1 MSERPES
8 GPAESGEVQGG
19 LPPGL
24 AIPGLVMLVQGSL
37 DHVREVRRVLG
48 RDGVQSQL
56 LAPPEGCG
64 SS

>member
-1 MSERPES
+1 VSERPES
-8 GPAESGEVQGG
+8 DPAGPGEAQAGV
-19 LPPGL
+19 PPGL
-24 AIPGLVMLVQGSL
+24 AVLVQGSL

>member
-1 MSERPES
+1 MGERS
-8 GPAESGEVQGG
+8 AQGSAAG
-19 LPPGL
+19 GVPPGL
-24 AIPGLVMLVQGSL
+24 AVLVQGSL

-48 RDGVQSQL
+48 RGGVESRL

>member
-8 GPAESGEVQGG
+8 GPAGPGEVQGG

-24 AIPGLVMLVQGSL
+24 AVLVQGSL
-37 DHVREVRRVLG
+37 DHLREVRRVLG
-48 RDGVQSQL
+48 RGGVQSQL